1 MNNSF
6 NMIDQETNRFHFFL
20 FVKMRQSAFPHKMA
34 QNLFLM
40 FVAHKDWKL
49 WNTHRYILK
58 CEMHAYASIN

>member
-1 MNNSF
+1 MNNYF

-40 FVAHKDWKL
+40 FVAHKD
-49 WNTHRYILK
+49 
-58 CEMHAYASIN
+58 